1 MPDNQGR
8 LSQEEKRKAQ
18 AWLQQNWKNWVCP
31 YSGHRN
37 WELGDIVVQGT
48 PFIGGGLSVGG
59 PVYPLLVITC
69 SGCGNTVFI
78 NAIKAGIV
86 AGKVEGASDGKQ

>member
-8 LSQEEKRKAQ
+8 LTTEEQTKVQ
-18 AWLQQNWKNWVCP
+18 GWLKENWKNWACP
-31 YSGHRN
+31 YSGHTH
-37 WELGDIVVQGT
+37 WEIGQTIVQAVAFT
-48 PFIGGGLSVGG
+48 GGGLSIGG
-59 PVYPLLVITC
+59 PVYPLIVVTC

-86 AGKVEGASDGKQ
+86 DKGAEADAK